1 MNNME
6 ERLLS
11 VERRLRALL
20 NILPDDWKE
29 KVEREKDRMIDEEGY
44 EYTISAIIETDK
56 GDKSIKFKVKAWS
69 EKQALYLANEK
80 VIYPQMSRLQSEGKI
95 RFFKTKQKQI
105 V

>member
-1 MNNME
+1 ME

-20 NILPDDWKE
+20 NILPDDWKQ
-29 KVEREKDRMIDEEGY
+29 KVEEEKERMIDEEGY

-69 EKQALYLANEK
+69 EKQALYLANDK

-95 RFFKTKQKQI
+95 RFFKTKSKQI
-105 V
+105 I

>member
-1 MNNME
+1 ME

-29 KVEREKDRMIDEEGY
+29 KVEREKDRIIDEEGY

-69 EKQALYLANEK
+69 EKQALYLANDK

>member
-1 MNNME
+1 ME

-20 NILPDDWKE
+20 NILPDDWKQ
-29 KVEREKDRMIDEEGY
+29 KVEEEKERMIDEEGY

-69 EKQALYLANEK
+69 DKQALYLANDK

-95 RFFKTKQKQI
+95 RFFKTKSKQI
-105 V
+105 I

>member
-1 MNNME
+1 ME

-20 NILPDDWKE
+20 NILPEEWKQKVEKE
-29 KVEREKDRMIDEEGY
+29 KERMINEEGY

-69 EKQALYLANEK
+69 EKQALYLANNK

-95 RFFKTKQKQI
+95 RWFKTISKQI
-105 V
+105 VNK

>member
-1 MNNME
+1 ME

-69 EKQALYLANEK
+69 DKQALYLANEK

-95 RFFKTKQKQI
+95 RFFKTKHKQI

>member
-1 MNNME
+1 ME

>member
-1 MNNME
+1 ME

-69 EKQALYLANEK
+69 EKQALYLANDK

-95 RFFKTKQKQI
+95 RFFKTKHKQI

>member
-1 MNNME
+1 ME

-56 GDKSIKFKVKAWS
+56 GDKNIKFKVKAWS
-69 EKQALYLANEK
+69 EKQALYMANDK

-95 RFFKTKQKQI
+95 RFFKTKHKQI

>member
-1 MNNME
+1 ME

-29 KVEREKDRMIDEEGY
+29 KVEKEKDRMIDEEGY

-69 EKQALYLANEK
+69 EKQALYLANDK

-95 RFFKTKQKQI
+95 RFFKTKHKQI
-105 V
+105 VNN

>member
-69 EKQALYLANEK
+69 EKQALYLANDK

-95 RFFKTKQKQI
+95 RFFKTKHKQI

>member
-1 MNNME
+1 ME

-69 EKQALYLANEK
+69 EKQALYLANDK

>member
-1 MNNME
+1 ME

-69 EKQALYLANEK
+69 EKQALYLANDK

-95 RFFKTKQKQI
+95 RFFKTKSKQI
-105 V
+105 SYA

>member
-1 MNNME
+1 ME

-95 RFFKTKQKQI
+95 RFFKTKSKQI
-105 V
+105 SYA

>member
-1 MNNME
+1 ME

-11 VERRLRALL
+11 VERRLEALL
-20 NILPDDWKE
+20 NILPNEWKQMLE
-29 KVEREKDRMIDEEGY
+29 IEKDKMIEETGN

-69 EKQALYLANEK
+69 DKQALYMANEK

-95 RFFKTKQKQI
+95 RFFKTKHKQI
-105 V
+105 VNK

>member
-1 MNNME
+1 ME

-69 EKQALYLANEK
+69 EKQALYLANDK

-95 RFFKTKQKQI
+95 RFFKTKHKQI
-105 V
+105 VNN

>member
-1 MNNME
+1 ME

-20 NILPDDWKE
+20 NILPDDWKQ
-29 KVEREKDRMIDEEGY
+29 KVEEEKERMIDEEGY

-69 EKQALYLANEK
+69 DKQALYLANDK

-95 RFFKTKQKQI
+95 RFFKTKHKQI
-105 V
+105 VNN

>member
-1 MNNME
+1 ME

-29 KVEREKDRMIDEEGY
+29 KVEREKERIIDEEGY

-69 EKQALYLANEK
+69 EKQALYLANDK

-105 V
+105 VNN

>member
-1 MNNME
+1 ME

-20 NILPDDWKE
+20 NILPDDWKQ
-29 KVEREKDRMIDEEGY
+29 KVEEEKERMIDEEGY

-69 EKQALYLANEK
+69 DKQALYLANDK

>member
-29 KVEREKDRMIDEEGY
+29 KVERD
-44 EYTISAIIETDK
+44 
-56 GDKSIKFKVKAWS
+56 
-69 EKQALYLANEK
+69 
-80 VIYPQMSRLQSEGKI
+80 
-95 RFFKTKQKQI
+95 
-105 V
+105 

>member
-1 MNNME
+1 ME

-69 EKQALYLANEK
+69 EKQALYLANDK

-95 RFFKTKQKQI
+95 RFFKTKSKQI